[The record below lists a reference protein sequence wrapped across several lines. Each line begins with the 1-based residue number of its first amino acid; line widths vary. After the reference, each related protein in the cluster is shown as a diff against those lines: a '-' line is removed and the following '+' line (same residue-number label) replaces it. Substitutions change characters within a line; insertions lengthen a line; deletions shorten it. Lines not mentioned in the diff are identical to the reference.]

1 MSRLALVTTIW
12 SPLIGGMSRVAEEEA
27 WALAKLQPLTVFTL
41 APLAEKTGEEI
52 LVPNLTVRRL
62 FAWPQVG
69 FAGVTPQLI
78 WQLRHFDTVYVQA
91 PAYGMMW
98 PVVLWKWIFG
108 GRLVATLHMNPV
120 GKNWRRVW
128 FRLAQWEMRLFLRVA
143 DQVRVSSA
151 TGAQNKLLKKP
162 PQIIPFGLRR
172 DYFAR
177 GEKIWPAL
185 FTFLFVGG
193 LDQQHYFK
201 GLPVLLAALA
211 ELLARGQK
219 ARLWIVGDGSER
231 EIFENMARRLGLQ
244 TRVTFWGRVSDER
257 LREIYTTASALIL
270 PSTDSSETFGLVLLE
285 GMAAGLPVIASD
297 LPGVNEVVT
306 DNSGF
311 LVAAGE
317 EIVLAK
323 AMERLLLYPELAT
336 QLSVGARARAAE
348 LGDLAT
354 VVEKLTNL
362 LY

>member
-1 MSRLALVTTIW
+1 MSRLAIVTTIW
-12 SPLIGGMSRVAEEEA
+12 PPIIGGMSRVAVEEA
-27 WALAKLQPLTVFTL
+27 RALAKLQPLTVFTL
-41 APLAEKTGEEI
+41 QPLTEKISPETAT
-52 LVPNLTVRRL
+52 PNLTVRRL

-108 GRLVATLHMNPV
+108 GRIVATLHMNPV
-120 GKNWRRVW
+120 GKNWRRLW
-128 FRLAQWEMRLFLRVA
+128 FRLARWEMQMFLRAA

-151 TGAQNKLLKKP
+151 TGAQNKLLNQP
-162 PQIIPFGLRR
+162 PQIIPFGLASE
-172 DYFAR
+172 YFLR
-177 GEKIWPAL
+177 GEKIWPTT
-185 FTFLFVGG
+185 FIFLFVGG

-201 GLPVLLAALA
+201 GLPILLAALA

-219 ARLWIVGDGSER
+219 VRLWIVGDGSER
-231 EIFENMARRLGLQ
+231 RNFEERVRQLGLK
-244 TRVTFWGRVSDER
+244 TVVTFWGRVSDER
-257 LREIYTTASALIL
+257 LREIYTMVSALVL

-285 GMAAGLPVIASD
+285 AMAAGLPVIASD

-306 DNSGF
+306 DGSGF

-323 AMERLLLYPELAT
+323 AMERLLLYPELAK
-336 QLSVGARARAAE
+336 QLSVGARLRAAE
-348 LGDLAT
+348 LGNLAT